1 MYCHTQYCREQRC
14 EVILMLTEL
23 MEHGRHKCMHYWPDK
38 DVSTNVIFGDLEVTP
53 VEKDYKSSY
62 IVSRFKIKQRTDL
75 EARN

>member
-1 MYCHTQYCREQRC
+1 
-14 EVILMLTEL
+14 MLTEL
-23 MEHGRHKCMHYWPDK
+23 MEHGKHKCVHYWPDK
-38 DVSTNVIFGDLEVTP
+38 DVSTNAIFGDLEVTP